1 MRRTLTSGL
10 AAAAI
15 TLAAAT
21 GAGQAAAAPGLP
33 LEPMTG
39 TAVQELGDTAGGS
52 GSGFM
57 PIEIPQ
63 VGPEAGSAAY
73 GAYSVLFL
81 IMATLSTLS
90 AGPQNGCDVLLCG

>member
-1 MRRTLTSGL
+1 MRRTLTSL
-10 AAAAI
+10 VAAAI
-15 TLAAAT
+15 TFSAVT
-21 GAGQAAAAPGLP
+21 GAGQATAAPGLP
-33 LEPMTG
+33 LEPLTG

-52 GSGFM
+52 GSGFL

-81 IMATLSTLS
+81 IMSTLSTLS
-90 AGPQNGCDVLLCG
+90 AGPQGPCEPGLCG

>member
-1 MRRTLTSGL
+1 LTSCL

-15 TLAAAT
+15 TLTAV
-21 GAGQAAAAPGLP
+21 AGQAGAAPGLP
-33 LEPMTG
+33 LEPMTDI
-39 TAVQELGDTAGGS
+39 AVPQLGDTAGGS
-52 GSGFM
+52 GSGF

-73 GAYSVLFL
+73 GAYSALFL
-81 IMATLSTLS
+81 LMATLSSLS

>member
-1 MRRTLTSGL
+1 MRRTLTSCL

-15 TLAAAT
+15 TLSVV
-21 GAGQAAAAPGLP
+21 AGQATAAPGLP

-52 GSGFM
+52 GSGSL

-90 AGPQNGCDVLLCG
+90 AGPQGPCEPGLCG